1 MVGCVLS
8 VFWTQAIFA
17 APLNVTVV
25 LSEEGGAYQEFGD
38 ALRNR
43 LSQANVLLDFTSI
56 NQPVRDSDLIIAV
69 GMKAATA
76 LAKHKSA
83 AIFNVFIPQEGYSRL
98 QQEFARRADTFSA
111 IYLDQPIERQL
122 NLIGSALP
130 NIRHIGILYT
140 TPPNNLHAMR
150 EFAAKRKMTVHE
162 QMVTP
167 ENSLSRA
174 LQELL
179 RNSEV
184 ILALPDA
191 EIYNAATIRNILLA
205 TYRANVP
212 IIGFSANFVRA
223 GGLCAVF
230 STPAQIATQAA
241 SAIIQYADT
250 HSLPTAQYAHEF
262 EVLVNAQVTRSLN
275 LNLPSSTALQKQIG
289 GRP

>member
-1 MVGCVLS
+1 MAWCVLS
-8 VFWTQAIFA
+8 VFWAQAIFA
-17 APLNVTVV
+17 EPQNVTVV

-38 ALRNR
+38 ALRSK
-43 LSQANVLLDFTSI
+43 LAQENVLLSFISI
-56 NQPVRDSDLIIAV
+56 NQPVHDSGLIIAV

-76 LAKHKSA
+76 LAKFKTA
-83 AIFNVFIPQEGYSRL
+83 AILNVFIPQEGYSRL
-98 QQEFARRADTFSA
+98 QQDFPRRANTFSA
-111 IYLDQPIERQL
+111 IYLDQPIKRQL
-122 NLIGSALP
+122 NLIAAALP
-130 NIRHIGILYT
+130 NIHHIGILYAI
-140 TPPNNLHAMR
+140 PPNDLYAMR
-150 EFAAKRKMTVHE
+150 ENAAERKMTVHE

-167 ENSLSRA
+167 ANSLPRA

-212 IIGFSANFVRA
+212 VIGFSANFVRA

-241 SAIIQYADT
+241 SVIIQYADT
-250 HSLPTAQYAHEF
+250 HSLPAAQYAQEF
-262 EVLVNAQVTRSLN
+262 EVLVNIQVTRSLN
-275 LNLPSSTALQKQIG
+275 LNLPSSTALHRQIG
-289 GRP
+289 GHP